1 MKPSDFILHRD
12 YLSIAQTGKNTYTVN
27 VAGGTLQGNACIELP
42 YNFTI
47 TSEPGAID
55 RVYTKKDSGDYVL
68 GTYRD
73 FYIDYVGYEGIR
85 AFLMVTRT
93 TATNLRVIVNLE
105 NQATTAKSYPAMTF
119 KIKVA
124 TFRPPNVF

>member
-1 MKPSDFILHRD
+1 MKPSDFILNSD
-12 YLSIAQTGKNTYTVN
+12 YLSIAQTGKNTYTAN
-27 VAGGTLQGNACIELP
+27 IPTGSLQPNAYVELP
-42 YNFTI
+42 FNFTI
-47 TSEPGAID
+47 ASEPGAID

-85 AFLMVTRT
+85 GFLMVTRT